1 MNIHAAA
8 NRGARGMRRGE
19 TLLGAVCV
27 LCGSVIVAAQS
38 APALQFK
45 GSPESKHATIAASP
59 AGVTAAPGG
68 KIAPFVEGAPQANIH
83 VNAPGAEGYIP
94 LTLQRDA
101 PPQVKVSKRT
111 DP

>member
-59 AGVTAAPGG
+59 AGVTAAPRG
-68 KIAPFVEGAPQANIH
+68 KNAPFVEVPPQADNH
-83 VNAPGAEGYIP
+83 PYAPGPKDYIP
-94 LTLQRDA
+94 ITVEPAPA
-101 PPQVKVSKRT
+101 PP
-111 DP
+111 